1 MIRADLPSPTVSAFS
16 IGPLEIHFYALC
28 ILAGI
33 VVAFWWA
40 GRRWQARGG
49 SSDDLFDIGFVA
61 VIAGIVGARIWH
73 VLSSPAPYFGPDG
86 DLLSV
91 VKIWQGGLAIYGGVT
106 AGAIA
111 VYVMSRRKKVSFTA
125 LADTLAPT
133 VLVAQAVGRLGN
145 WFNQELYGGPTS
157 LPWGLDITC
166 RQNGGVIPGCVPGTY
181 HPTFLYE
188 LLWNLVGVCVLVAV
202 SRRFRLGGG
211 RVFWLYAAIYS
222 AGRAWIDAM
231 RTEPVAMIGP
241 LRIHTVV
248 ALCVLVLA
256 IVVLVVLTR
265 RRTVRGGEVL
275 AADGSTSLPDP
286 SSLPSGAPAGGA
298 STRPAGRRRKEDPKN
313 GTARPP
319 GA

>member
-1 MIRADLPSPTVSAFS
+1 MILAEIPSPTVSAFS
-16 IGPLEIHFYALC
+16 IGPLEIHIYALC

-33 VVAFWWA
+33 AVAFTWA

-49 SSDDLFDIGFVA
+49 TSDDLFDIAFVA
-61 VIAGIVGARIWH
+61 VIAGILGARIWH
-73 VLSSPAPYFGPDG
+73 VLSSPAPYFGADG

-91 VKIWQGGLAIYGGVT
+91 LKIWQGGLAIYGGV
-106 AGAIA
+106 AGGAIA
-111 VYVMSRRKKVSFTA
+111 VYVMSRIKKVSFTA

-133 VLVAQAVGRLGN
+133 LMVAQAMGRLGN
-145 WFNQELYGGPTS
+145 WFNQELYGGPTD
-157 LPWGLDITC
+157 LPWGLSISC
-166 RQNGGVIPGCVPGTY
+166 RQNGGMIAGCVPGTY

-188 LLWNLVGVCVLVAV
+188 LLWNLVGVAVLVAV
-202 SRRFRLGGG
+202 SRHFRMGGG

-248 ALCVLVLA
+248 ALVVLVLA
-256 IVVLVVLTR
+256 VVVLVVLTR
-265 RRTVRGGEVL
+265 RKHARGGEVL

-286 SSLPSGAPAGGA
+286 AVTTAGGSTGG
-298 STRPAGRRRKEDPKN
+298 STRPAGRRRKQDPKN

-319 GA
+319 GN